1 MKLKIIAFDGEMLPQ
16 NNQMPDPEKCP
27 IMLLSFAANYNI
39 MNDKKKVIFV
49 LNRDKSFPEGVQIRD
64 SDVIVRFNDERRM
77 IHGWELLM
85 KDCDVI
91 AGYNTSGFDIPYII
105 DRAKALNMSKLMI
118 GNADDTLW
126 YKKHDSKGKNVTVI
140 GGIKG
145 KIVEDVLYILRRDD
159 ASNTIK
165 ADYNLKNL
173 KLEVTAKEILKKEK
187 KDFSIQEM
195 IDYWEKG
202 LNEEKFINYC
212 SVDSELALEFITK
225 FRLLDKFIGL
235 SRRAGK
241 VPQDIIDSQGFGSL
255 VENLLMKEL
264 GKNGRV
270 VPCRGKSHTN
280 IGDDVGDDNELK
292 GAFVKEPKVGISDNV
307 VIADYASLY
316 PSLIIKHNMCYST
329 VILDNSIPDDPETM
343 NIVRDEDGKLLGRF
357 VKSHILKG
365 IVTSILESLTTERKT
380 AKAEMK
386 KCEKGSSIY
395 LTWDS
400 EQNATKILMNSFF
413 GYTGEQGAKLYCFQ
427 VASSITG
434 SGQKQ
439 IKYTMKMIDDIIVT
453 DIDEKQYKLKI
464 IMGDSVTKDIPVLFF
479 ENNNGLLK
487 ANILP
492 ISELYDYYYG
502 NGKYNTLSKYMEDKK
517 NIYVEGGSGLVLLKG
532 VHKHKVSKKGYKIS
546 TCCGLTKVTEDHS
559 LFRYGKEIKPTD
571 ISIGSYIDTTNIY
584 NIVNDD
590 IKLVEGLKKNDADL
604 AWVLGLFVADGYCN
618 CTCGDKWGTKCVW
631 NISQKDE
638 KVLEKCKIILDKYYK
653 GKYQFKI
660 IDILE
665 SSNVHRLDA
674 KGDVV
679 SIVKEYRNYFYTDD
693 EYGYKKL
700 PEFILNSDKECIK
713 AFLEGYYL
721 GDGYIN
727 ETKNQEFTTNSL
739 ILFKGLEFLN
749 VRLKNRI
756 SRIKIDNRIMM
767 KVNKKNCICKNR
779 KEAYN
784 GVVKNILDK
793 HSYTENR
800 NEVRHISQFD
810 IKDEDVYDLTTDDE
824 TFVCGIGNIL
834 HHNTDSI
841 YVQVIPLNTL
851 NSILNREISVRV
863 VSKELEKINMTL
875 EKPMKLVFEDYA
887 KRVLVTAKKR
897 YTKIIVDEKGKETVS
912 SKGIETIRREWS
924 NFASESMEK
933 AIDMILFEEKVDV
946 GIRKMIDF
954 AQNEAEKLK
963 KGEIDIHKLMLSKQL
978 SKPITAY
985 DNEAVHV
992 KVAILMKQRGRPS
1005 EVGDR
1010 IQFFIMD
1017 NGKKL
1022 ISDKA
1027 EEANY
1032 VLSGQCKYKID
1043 YDYYITKQLYPPIIR
1058 MLKVL
1063 GVSEQLLLKDKAQ
1076 KSMMDF

>member
-1 MKLKIIAFDGEMLPQ
+1 MKLKILAFDGEMLPTL
-16 NNQMPDPEKCP
+16 NAMPNPEHSP
-27 IMLLSFAANYNI
+27 IMLISFAANYNI
-39 MNDKKKVIFV
+39 MEDKKKVVFI
-49 LNRDKSFPEGVQIRD
+49 LNRDKNLPEGVQIKDNR
-64 SDVIVRFNDERRM
+64 VEVRFNDERRM
-77 IHGWELLM
+77 IHGWELLI

-91 AGYNTSGFDIPYII
+91 AGYNIAGFDIQYII
-105 DRAKALNMSKLMI
+105 ERAKALSMSKLI
-118 GNADDTLW
+118 VGNADDTLW

-202 LNEEKFINYC
+202 INEEKFIDYC

-280 IGDDVGDDNELK
+280 IGDDVSDDNELK

-365 IVTSILESLTTERKT
+365 IVPSILESLTTERKT

-386 KCEKGSSIY
+386 KYEKGSSNY

-453 DIDEKQYKLKI
+453 DTDEKQYKLKI

-479 ENNNGLLK
+479 EDNNGLLK

-517 NIYVEGGSGLVLLKG
+517 NIYVEGRSGLVLLKG

-559 LFRYGKEIKPTD
+559 LFRNGKEIKSSEITE
-571 ISIGSYIDTTNIY
+571 GSYIDTTDIY
-584 NIVNDD
+584 NIINDE
-590 IKLVEGLKKNDADL
+590 IKFVAGLKKDNVDL
-604 AWVLGLFVADGYCN
+604 AWVLGLFAADGYCN
-618 CTCGDKWGTKCVW
+618 CTCGDKWGIKYVW
-631 NISQKDE
+631 NICQKDK

-653 GKYQFKI
+653 EKYRFKI

-679 SIVKEYRNYFYTDD
+679 SIVKEYRNYFYTND

-700 PEFILNSDKECIK
+700 PEFILNADKECVK

-727 ETKNQEFTTNSL
+727 ETGNQEFTTNSL

-749 VRLKNRI
+749 IRLRNRI
-756 SRIKIDNRIMM
+756 TRIKIDNRTTM
-767 KVNKKNCICKNR
+767 KVDKKSRICKDR
-779 KEAYN
+779 KEAYM
-784 GVVKNILDK
+784 GVIKNILDK
-793 HSYTENR
+793 HGHTENR
-800 NEVRHISQFD
+800 NEVRHISEFD

-841 YVQVIPLNTL
+841 YVQVIPLDIL
-851 NSILNREISVRV
+851 NSTLNREISVRV
-863 VSKELEKINMTL
+863 VSKELEKINVTL
-875 EKPMKLVFEDYA
+875 EKPMKLAFEDYA

-897 YTKIIVDEKGKETVS
+897 YTKIIVDENGKERVA

-924 NFASESMEK
+924 DFASESLEK
-933 AIDMILFEEKVDV
+933 AINIILYEEKVDV
-946 GIRKMIDF
+946 GIKKLIDF
-954 AQNEAEKLK
+954 TQNEAERLK
-963 KGEIDIHKLMLSKQL
+963 KGEIDIHKLIRSNQL
-978 SKPITAY
+978 TKPITSY
-985 DNEAVHV
+985 DNDTPHV
-992 KVAILMKQRGRPS
+992 KVAIKMKERGRPS

-1022 ISDKA
+1022 ISDRA
-1027 EEANY
+1027 EEADY
-1032 VLSGQCKYKID
+1032 VISGQCKYKVD
-1043 YDYYITKQLYPPIIR
+1043 YDYYITKQLHPPIIR
-1058 MLKVL
+1058 ILKVL
-1063 GVSEQLLLKDKAQ
+1063 GVSEKILSIDKHQ
-1076 KSMMDF
+1076 KTMMDY

>member
-1 MKLKIIAFDGEMLPQ
+1 MKLKILAFDGEMLPKL
-16 NNQMPDPEKCP
+16 NAMPNPENSP
-27 IMLLSFAANYNI
+27 IMLISFAANYNI

-49 LNRDKSFPEGVQIRD
+49 LNRTKDIPEGVQIRD

-77 IHGWELLM
+77 IHGWELLI

-91 AGYNTSGFDIPYII
+91 TGYNIAGFDIQYII
-105 DRAKALNMSKLMI
+105 ERAKALSMSKLI
-118 GNADDTLW
+118 VGNADDTLW

-365 IVTSILESLTTERKT
+365 IVPSILESLTTERKT

-386 KCEKGSSIY
+386 KYEKGSSIY

-434 SGQKQ
+434 YGQKQ
-439 IKYTMKMIDDIIVT
+439 IKYTIKMIDGITVT
-453 DIDEKQYKLKI
+453 DIDGKSYKLLI
-464 IMGDSVTKDIPVLFF
+464 IMGD
-479 ENNNGLLK
+479 
-487 ANILP
+487 
-492 ISELYDYYYG
+492 
-502 NGKYNTLSKYMEDKK
+502 
-517 NIYVEGGSGLVLLKG
+517 
-532 VHKHKVSKKGYKIS
+532 
-546 TCCGLTKVTEDHS
+546 
-559 LFRYGKEIKPTD
+559 
-571 ISIGSYIDTTNIY
+571 
-584 NIVNDD
+584 
-590 IKLVEGLKKNDADL
+590 
-604 AWVLGLFVADGYCN
+604 
-618 CTCGDKWGTKCVW
+618 
-631 NISQKDE
+631 
-638 KVLEKCKIILDKYYK
+638 
-653 GKYQFKI
+653 
-660 IDILE
+660 
-665 SSNVHRLDA
+665 
-674 KGDVV
+674 
-679 SIVKEYRNYFYTDD
+679 
-693 EYGYKKL
+693 
-700 PEFILNSDKECIK
+700 
-713 AFLEGYYL
+713 
-721 GDGYIN
+721 
-727 ETKNQEFTTNSL
+727 
-739 ILFKGLEFLN
+739 
-749 VRLKNRI
+749 
-756 SRIKIDNRIMM
+756 
-767 KVNKKNCICKNR
+767 
-779 KEAYN
+779 
-784 GVVKNILDK
+784 
-793 HSYTENR
+793 
-800 NEVRHISQFD
+800 
-810 IKDEDVYDLTTDDE
+810 
-824 TFVCGIGNIL
+824 
-834 HHNTDSI
+834 TDSI
-841 YVQVIPLNTL
+841 YVQVIPLDIL
-851 NSILNREISVRV
+851 NSTLNREISVRV
-863 VSKELEKINMTL
+863 VLKELEKINVTL
-875 EKPMKLVFEDYA
+875 EKPMKLAFEDYA

-897 YTKIIVDEKGKETVS
+897 YTKIIVDENGKERVA

-924 NFASESMEK
+924 DLASESLEK
-933 AIDMILFEEKVDV
+933 AINIILFEEKVDI
-946 GIRKMIDF
+946 GIKKLIDF
-954 AQNEAEKLK
+954 TRNEAEKLK

-978 SKPITAY
+978 TKPIVSY
-985 DNEAVHV
+985 DNDAVHV

-1010 IQFFIMD
+1010 ISYIIID

-1022 ISDKA
+1022 VGDKA